1 MLNKDGFKRKTY
13 ADLIEDMNEK
23 AQELFGEN
31 INLSPRSPFG
41 LILRLFAWFLS
52 LTWEMVEKV
61 YYSVS
66 VTKSE
71 GIQLDHLGSNKG
83 LLREGETESTVMLTF
98 QGTPGFTIP
107 ELKQYS
113 TPNEVYFYLTED
125 VILDSEGKG
134 SGQAVSVEKGLQTI
148 VGANTITIQ
157 SEPLEGITSVT
168 NLEASA
174 GGRDREED
182 IEYRA
187 RIINSPSAGG
197 KATTPAIISALSQ
210 TSGVRSYNVIINNKS
225 ESDIYG
231 NPGKSIHAYVLGGER
246 QAVAETLFDSVAGG
260 IETVGQESVMVE
272 DISGILH
279 EVRFDYAALVN
290 IQVSLSIK
298 TNSSF
303 TTDGQNQL
311 KNSLIEF
318 IGGTDTQGTFW
329 PGLSMGQDVVFSQLF
344 SKIYKVPGIEDV
356 SLTIGPEGGP
366 LTAGNIVIDP
376 QEFAQTRTDL
386 IGVTIT

>member
-329 PGLSMGQDVVFSQLF
+329 PGLS
-344 SKIYKVPGIEDV
+344 
-356 SLTIGPEGGP
+356 
-366 LTAGNIVIDP
+366 
-376 QEFAQTRTDL
+376 
-386 IGVTIT
+386 